1 MIDNITWCLEK
12 EKELTEKPDLDVLW
26 MNMIFL
32 SDISKA
38 YKEMKNLNSK
48 EIKKMQKAANS
59 TLAYIINPLTHSLLK
74 FFFEFGI

>member
-1 MIDNITWCLEK
+1 
-12 EKELTEKPDLDVLW
+12 

-48 EIKKMQKAANS
+48 EIKKMQKADNS
-59 TLAYIINPLTHSLLK
+59 TLAYIINPLAHSLLK
-74 FFFEFGI
+74 FFFEFGNLISEDEKR

>member
-1 MIDNITWCLEK
+1 
-12 EKELTEKPDLDVLW
+12 